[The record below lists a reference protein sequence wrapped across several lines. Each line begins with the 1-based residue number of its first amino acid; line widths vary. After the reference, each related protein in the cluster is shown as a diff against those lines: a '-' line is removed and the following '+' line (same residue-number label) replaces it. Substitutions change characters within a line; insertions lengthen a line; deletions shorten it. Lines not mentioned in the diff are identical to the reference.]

1 MRVPTARIAASSL
14 RLVESNKTLS
24 HPKMCQNILT
34 RSLSLSLPLSPPPP
48 PLFLLTDPY
57 YMIPH

>member
-24 HPKMCQNILT
+24 RPKMCQNILT
-34 RSLSLSLPLSPPPP
+34 HSLSLSLPPSLPP

-57 YMIPH
+57 YMIPN